1 MEKPIN
7 WSLPRVL
14 RVTEFGNRWTNQLGR
29 GSVTSVFFPGASK
42 PRIKDLHAGFYI
54 LSMTLLTYMH
64 VHIHIHI
71 HVYIYIYIYII
82 YNTIFS
88 YILYIVVL
96 HDITNMAYGYL
107 PCMKMRSDR
116 QYP

>member
-1 MEKPIN
+1 
-7 WSLPRVL
+7 
-14 RVTEFGNRWTNQLGR
+14 
-29 GSVTSVFFPGASK
+29 
-42 PRIKDLHAGFYI
+42 
-54 LSMTLLTYMH
+54 MTLLTYTYMCTYTYTYTYA
-64 VHIHIHI
+64 
-71 HVYIYIYIYII
+71 YIYIS